1 MIYGY
6 YREML
11 LVNHYLRFNTS
22 LFPFFDAKENHRGK
36 SPFYMVYSQERS
48 YSMVTTKYLT
58 IVSRVPSTENLSSWH
73 SNCCKEQPEPAAR
86 ASLFS
91 LQMEWIMMGTLYAVA
106 QVTTPGAVTFQGRYA
121 NMTGMMCGMKCWLR
135 IDI

>member
-1 MIYGY
+1 MLITTRGLIHRYFHFLTQRKIIEGKRLLYGLFS
-6 YREML
+6 RE
-11 LVNHYLRFNTS
+11 VI
-22 LFPFFDAKENHRGK
+22 
-36 SPFYMVYSQERS
+36 FYGCFGNFS
-48 YSMVTTKYLT
+48 VTTKYLT